1 MMHASHRMPFFKD
14 RRGAAALEFAI
25 VAPVLFAMLFGVF
38 EIGRLMYEQ
47 SRASAAA
54 AAGARAAAVYGAD
67 DDGSIE
73 RAIEARY
80 ESNQLPSLEVTITSQ
95 AFGAQ
100 AFRRIDVVYDFE
112 FLIHFSDNWNGVTI
126 TATRYAPD
134 FS

>member
-1 MMHASHRMPFFKD
+1 MERASPHAGFFKD

-54 AAGARAAAVYGAD
+54 AAGVRAAAVFGAD
-67 DDGSIE
+67 DDVSIE
-73 RAIEARY
+73 DAIEARY
-80 ESNQLPSLEVTITSQ
+80 ESSQLTNLDVTITDQ
-95 AFGAQ
+95 TFGTQ
-100 AFRRIDVVYDFE
+100 AFRKIEVVYDFV
-112 FLIHFSDNWNGVTI
+112 FLIHFSDDWNGVTI